1 MPQAEN
7 VISMD
12 RYRRAPGNQVRLTQ
26 SSTLAEIRA
35 HLAKRV
41 RPCPHHD
48 GTLVGACA
56 VQEWLIE
63 TMGIYNEVLA

>member
-1 MPQAEN
+1 MPQADN
-7 VISMD
+7 VVSMA
-12 RYRRAPGNQVRLTQ
+12 RYRSTPGKRVYFTQ

-35 HLAKRV
+35 HLANRV

-63 TMGIYNEVLA
+63 TLGIYNEVLA

>member
-1 MPQAEN
+1 MPQADN
-7 VISMD
+7 VVSMA
-12 RYRRAPGNQVRLTQ
+12 RYRSTPGKRVYFTQ

-35 HLAKRV
+35 HLSKRV

-56 VQEWLIE
+56 V
-63 TMGIYNEVLA
+63 